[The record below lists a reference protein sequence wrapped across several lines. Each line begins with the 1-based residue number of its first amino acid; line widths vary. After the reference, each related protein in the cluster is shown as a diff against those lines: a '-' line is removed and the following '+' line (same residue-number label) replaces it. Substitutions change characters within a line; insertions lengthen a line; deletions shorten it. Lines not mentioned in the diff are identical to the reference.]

1 MWCYVLMTW
10 IHLCCD
16 KDNFDIF
23 NDLALFLQHCA
34 YCKRL
39 GASIKCCAE
48 GCAQLYHYPCAG
60 AAGTFQDIRS
70 FSLLCPEHHELATHK
85 CMLEYIPEQNV
96 CLKKKNTGEVTVQT
110 DIWQCLSLIQLTV
123 FLIFFLIV
131 ADDVNCTLCDS
142 PGDLLD
148 QLFCTS
154 CGQHY
159 HGICLDMAVTP
170 LRRAGWQC
178 PECKI
183 CQTCKWVSFPP
194 T

>member
-1 MWCYVLMTW
+1 MIL
-10 IHLCCD
+10 
-16 KDNFDIF
+16 
-23 NDLALFLQHCA
+23 LFLQHCA

-70 FSLLCPEHHELATHK
+70 FSLLCPEHTEQAIHK
-85 CMLEYIPEQNV
+85 CMFSLTVVFCTVN
-96 CLKKKNTGEVTVQT
+96 KNTVWNFSFPWWSELNWMFSCPVV
-110 DIWQCLSLIQLTV
+110 
-123 FLIFFLIV
+123 
-131 ADDVNCTLCDS
+131 DDVHCTLCDS

-194 T
+194 TYIFVLSCEPFRKLCVTFCIVILYTGFRWMHV

>member
-1 MWCYVLMTW
+1 MLWQKIFSMTW
-10 IHLCCD
+10 A
-16 KDNFDIF
+16 IF
-23 NDLALFLQHCA
+23 LSLQHCA

-70 FSLLCPEHHELATHK
+70 LSLLCPEHHELAVDK
-85 CMLEYIPEQNV
+85 CTTRMSLNRMTV
-96 CLKKKNTGEVTVQT
+96 CFLFNGQSDFSRVSWGCYWHS
-110 DIWQCLSLIQLTV
+110 IRLSSP
-123 FLIFFLIV
+123 IV
-131 ADDVNCTLCDS
+131 ADDVNCILCDS

-148 QLFCTS
+148 QLFCTG

-183 CQTCKWVSFPP
+183 CQTCK
-194 T
+194 

>member
-1 MWCYVLMTW
+1 MKNKIL
-10 IHLCCD
+10 
-16 KDNFDIF
+16 DIF
-23 NDLALFLQHCA
+23 WDFPLFLQHCA

-70 FSLLCPEHHELATHK
+70 LSLLCPEHIELAIHK
-85 CMLEYIPEQNV
+85 C
-96 CLKKKNTGEVTVQT
+96 KSNTSPYTARKSVL
-110 DIWQCLSLIQLTV
+110 WNLTKSCNGCIFWLL
-123 FLIFFLIV
+123 FLFLPIV
-131 ADDVNCTLCDS
+131 VDDVNCVLCDS

-154 CGQHY
+154 CGLHY
-159 HGICLDMAVTP
+159 HGMCLDMAVTP

-178 PECKI
+178 PECKV
-183 CQTCKWVSFPP
+183 CQTCKWVIYPP

>member
-1 MWCYVLMTW
+1 MCSTLPLPLCGGSWNLSGYQEFLASLPRTHWTGHSQMYVQYV
-10 IHLCCD
+10 CC
-16 KDNFDIF
+16 
-23 NDLALFLQHCA
+23 
-34 YCKRL
+34 
-39 GASIKCCAE
+39 
-48 GCAQLYHYPCAG
+48 
-60 AAGTFQDIRS
+60 
-70 FSLLCPEHHELATHK
+70 
-85 CMLEYIPEQNV
+85 
-96 CLKKKNTGEVTVQT
+96 TVQKK
-110 DIWQCLSLIQLTV
+110 IQSSIINTV
-123 FLIFFLIV
+123 WNLNFPSWTELNWLFCFPV
-131 ADDVNCTLCDS
+131 VDDVHCTLCDS

-194 T
+194 TDTFVFTFSC

>member
-1 MWCYVLMTW
+1 MCSTLPLPLCRGSWDLSGYQKSLASLPRTPWIGYSQMYVGVYTW
-10 IHLCCD
+10 TERV
-16 KDNFDIF
+16 F
-23 NDLALFLQHCA
+23 
-34 YCKRL
+34 
-39 GASIKCCAE
+39 
-48 GCAQLYHYPCAG
+48 
-60 AAGTFQDIRS
+60 
-70 FSLLCPEHHELATHK
+70 
-85 CMLEYIPEQNV
+85 
-96 CLKKKNTGEVTVQT
+96 KKQKKQKTNTGEVTVQT
-110 DIWQCLSLIQLTV
+110 AIWQCLSLVQLTV
-123 FLIFFLIV
+123 FLIFFPTV

>member
-1 MWCYVLMTW
+1 MCSTLPLPLRRGSWDLSGYQKSLASLPRTPWFGCSQMYG
-10 IHLCCD
+10 
-16 KDNFDIF
+16 KDISRNRTTVWFLF
-23 NDLALFLQHCA
+23 NVQIDLYLKDAINPPFA
-34 YCKRL
+34 
-39 GASIKCCAE
+39 
-48 GCAQLYHYPCAG
+48 
-60 AAGTFQDIRS
+60 
-70 FSLLCPEHHELATHK
+70 
-85 CMLEYIPEQNV
+85 
-96 CLKKKNTGEVTVQT
+96 CLPPP
-110 DIWQCLSLIQLTV
+110 
-123 FLIFFLIV
+123 IV
-131 ADDVNCTLCDS
+131 ADDVNCILCDS

-194 T
+194 TQLAYFTLFLYSSLFPLLLFCMLFPHGYWAGCSPLVCLP